1 MATRKTPATA
11 PPPQSTATTAAGVH
25 VSPQTREHE
34 RLLEHRQGK
43 RDWKRWGPYVSDRA
57 WGTVREDYSSDGS
70 AWTFLTHDM
79 ARSKAARWGEDGI
92 AGLCDEQQTL
102 CFSLALWNE
111 HDPILKERYFGLS
124 GVEGNHGEDVKELYY
139 YLDATPTHSYMK
151 MLYKYP
157 QAAYPYGKLVET
169 NANRSAFEP
178 EYELLDTGAFHEN
191 RYWDVFV
198 EYAKASPEEIF
209 VRITATNRGPEAAFI
224 HLLPQIWFRNDW
236 AWGPSRGEEPQIER
250 RECPGDKWCEVAC
263 RHRTMGERFL
273 YVGAT
278 EQDTPTLLFTNN
290 ETNSARLYNVQNIKA
305 YVKDA
310 FHDHVVSGK
319 AGCVSPQGRGTKAAA
334 WYTAEVEAGG
344 SFTVRL
350 VLTDKRQARPFA
362 SFEQT
367 FERRIAEADEF
378 YESIHSPE
386 LTAEE
391 RRVQRQAL
399 AGMLWNK
406 MFYLFDVK
414 AWQDGDN
421 PRSPPP
427 KVRKRGRDRDWRHL
441 SVADIISMPDKWEYP
456 WFAAWDSAF
465 HAIPLAMVD
474 LDFAKDQLELLLSDK
489 LLHPNGQIPAYEWE
503 FSDVNPPVQAWAVW
517 RVYNAEKHANGERGD
532 LAFLARCYHK
542 LLLNFTWWVN
552 RKDSAG
558 RNIFQG
564 GFLGLDN
571 ISVFDRSQPLPG
583 GGYVEQADATGWMGL
598 FCLNLMS
605 IGLELAQHD
614 PVYEHLGIKF
624 FEHFMSISA
633 AINQEIVAGVK
644 LWDEQDG
651 WYYDVAHGLDGK
663 RDSSR
668 LIKVRSQVGLVPLFA
683 AQVLEHSWFE
693 KLPNFKA
700 RYEWILANRPELTDG
715 MVCVWTPDG
724 TKCLLSIVNYE
735 RLKRVLARLL
745 DESEFLSPYGLRSLS
760 RYHLAHPYVLT
771 AGDREWT
778 VRYEPAES
786 TTRLFGGNSNWRG
799 PIWFPTAFMLV
810 TALRV
815 YDRFFAEGTTV
826 ECPRGSGRQMTLNE
840 VAIELGRRLCALF
853 LPDRLGHRPVY
864 DARETMQNNA
874 AFRDHVL
881 FYEFFNGDTGE
892 GLGASHQTGWTG
904 LVAKLLE
911 QQAAHRREMNKSA
924 AAPATQRTPE
934 PAGRSD

>member
-1 MATRKTPATA
+1 MRKT
-11 PPPQSTATTAAGVH
+11 TTAAGATSSTSKH
-25 VSPQTREHE
+25 LSPTREHE
-34 RLLEHRQGK
+34 RLLECRQAK
-43 RDWKRWGPYVSDRA
+43 RDWKRWGPYVADRS
-57 WGTVREDYSSDGS
+57 WGTVREDYSADGS

-79 ARSKAARWGEDGI
+79 ARSKACRWGEDGI
-92 AGLCDEQQTL
+92 AGICDDQQTL

-111 HDPILKERYFGLS
+111 IDPILKERYFGLT

-139 YLDATPTHSYMK
+139 YLDNTPTHSYMR

-157 QAAYPYGKLVET
+157 QAAYPYGKIVQT
-169 NANRSAFEP
+169 NANRTPFDP
-178 EYELLDTGAFHEN
+178 EYELLDTGVFNEN
-191 RYWDVFV
+191 RYWDISI
-198 EYAKASPEEIF
+198 EYAKATPDELCI
-209 VRITATNRGPEAAFI
+209 RITATNRGPDPAFI
-224 HLLPQIWFRNDW
+224 HLLPQIWYRNDW
-236 AWGPSRGEEPQIER
+236 AWGSSRGEEPLLER
-250 RECPGDKWCEVAC
+250 RDSGAGTDKWAEVTC
-263 RHRTMGERFL
+263 RHRVLGERFW
-273 YVGAT
+273 YAGASD
-278 EQDTPTLLFTNN
+278 QDKPTLLFTNN
-290 ETNSARLYNVQNIKA
+290 ETNSARLYNVQNIKP

-310 FHDHVVSGK
+310 FHDHVVTGK
-319 AGCVSPQGRGTKAAA
+319 PGCVSPLNKGTKAAA
-334 WYTAEVEAGG
+334 WYTAEAQPGESV
-344 SFTVRL
+344 SIRL
-350 VLTDKRQARPFA
+350 VLTDKRQSRPFA

-378 YESIHSPE
+378 YQAIHPVGLSD
-386 LTAEE
+386 EE
-391 RRVQRQAL
+391 RRVQRQAF

-421 PRSPPP
+421 PKSPPP
-427 KVRKRGRDRDWRHL
+427 RARKRGRNRDWRNL
-441 SVADIISMPDKWEYP
+441 YAADILSMPDKWEYP

-465 HAIPLAMVD
+465 HVIPLAMID
-474 LDFAKDQLELLLSDK
+474 IDFAKDQLELLVSEK
-489 LLHPNGQIPAYEWE
+489 LMHPNGQIPAYEWE

-517 RVYNAEKHANGERGD
+517 RVYNVEKHANDEAGD
-532 LAFLARCYHK
+532 LEFLARCYHK

-598 FCLNLMS
+598 FCLNLMA

-633 AINQEIVAGVK
+633 AINDEIVPGVK
-644 LWDEQDG
+644 LWDHDDG
-651 WYYDVAHGLDGK
+651 WYYDVAHGIDGR

-683 AQVLEHSWFE
+683 AQVLEHSWFD

-700 RYEWILANRPELTDG
+700 RYEWILANRPELTEG

-724 TKCLLSIVNYE
+724 TKCLLSIVNYD
-735 RLKRVLARLL
+735 RLKRVLHRLL
-745 DESEFLSPYGLRSLS
+745 DEEEFLSPYGVRSLS
-760 RYHLAHPYVLT
+760 RYHLAHPFKLI
-771 AGDREWT
+771 AGEREWT

-799 PIWFPTAFMLV
+799 PIWFPTAFMLI

-815 YDRFFAEGTTV
+815 YDRFFAEGTKV
-826 ECPRGSGRQMTLNE
+826 ECPTGSGKMMTLNE
-840 VAIELGRRLCALF
+840 VALEIGRRLCTLF
-853 LPDRLGHRPVY
+853 LPDREGNRAVY
-864 DARETMQNNA
+864 DNREILQRNGD
-874 AFRDHVL
+874 FRDHLL
-881 FYEFFNGDTGE
+881 FFEFFNGDTGE
-892 GLGASHQTGWTG
+892 GLGANHQTGWTG

-911 QQAAHRREMNKSA
+911 QQAVGKRQAREIEA
-924 AAPATQRTPE
+924 ATPAVPVT
-934 PAGRSD
+934 